1 MKSLLYKNK
10 LDIGV
15 THVLF
20 KTGNELQS
28 KPTLHTPHYY
38 GRYPLS
44 LGKAL
49 TVSLN
54 STRKQRT
61 KNEHVLLVQPTN
73 IYKKLTSL
81 IRTEL
86 YQLCAAN
93 STPMFTVLPRRGITK
108 S

>member
-10 LDIGV
+10 RDIGV
-15 THVLF
+15 TRVLF

-28 KPTLHTPHYY
+28 KPTLRTPHYY

-44 LGKAL
+44 LGEAL

-54 STRKQRT
+54 STRKKRT
-61 KNEHVLLVQPTN
+61 KKRTRFTRSTN
-73 IYKKLTSL
+73 GYLQKVNSL
-81 IRTEL
+81 IRTL
-86 YQLCAAN
+86 FYQLCAAN
-93 STPMFTVLPRRGITK
+93 SMPMFTALPRRGITK